1 MFAGGL
7 IGKLRNKKAIINH
20 VIRCHLFALVVLLF
34 KCLAPLLGIG
44 YKVKQLDL
52 YNLRD
57 TMSPIFV
64 GLNLWDVPLP
74 LYDHFQVFVFG
85 WIPMRSSYLMD
96 MANIYHFILTTKN
109 HMSTVT
115 TTISYVSKINKKLTR
130 WTLVPHNKTFLCV
143 KTHSV
148 ETNRYFCKSPSCE
161 VVSRSNICYYM
172 DSFMGTLN
180 IFMNN

>member
-1 MFAGGL
+1 MFAEGL
-7 IGKLRNKKAIINH
+7 IGKLRNKKGNYKS
-20 VIRCHLFALVVLLF
+20 CHSLPFVCISSVAFQCLV
-34 KCLAPLLGIG
+34 PLLGIG

-74 LYDHFQVFVFG
+74 LHDHFQVFVFG

-96 MANIYHFILTTKN
+96 MANIYHVILTTPK

-115 TTISYVSKINKKLTR
+115 TTISYGSKINKKLAR
-130 WTLVPHNKTFLCV
+130 WTLVPHKKTFLC
-143 KTHSV
+143 
-148 ETNRYFCKSPSCE
+148 
-161 VVSRSNICYYM
+161 
-172 DSFMGTLN
+172 
-180 IFMNN
+180 